1 MQTITLAGRLG
12 SDAKRGSTQG
22 GDVVANFS
30 IAVDSRQGKEKVTN
44 WWRCAM
50 WGKRADALGKYL
62 TKGTSVAVTGEFSLS
77 EYDGKPQL
85 NCRVSELTLLGGGN
99 EPSGDQGGTQQRT
112 SGGGGDGWT
121 GQAPPNDLDDDIP
134 FITRNSIY

>member
-12 SDAKRGSTQG
+12 SDAKRGTTQG

-77 EYDGKPQL
+77 EYEGKPQL
-85 NCRVSELTLLGGGN
+85 NCRVSEVTLLGGGS
-99 EPSGDQGGTQQRT
+99 EPTEQ
-112 SGGGGDGWT
+112 GGGGSTGGHSDG
-121 GQAPPNDLDDDIP
+121 LDDDSDIP
-134 FITRNSIY
+134 F